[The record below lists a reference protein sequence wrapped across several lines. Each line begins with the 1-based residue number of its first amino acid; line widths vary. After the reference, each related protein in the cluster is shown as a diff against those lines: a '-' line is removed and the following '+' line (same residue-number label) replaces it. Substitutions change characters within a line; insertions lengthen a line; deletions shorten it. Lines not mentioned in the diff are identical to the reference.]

1 MALTQAQI
9 DVAVRG
15 DAILK
20 QIQLARPD
28 VDRELLLMQARVA
41 AGVSPTQT
49 LLDVLEEYRQLVIRA
64 EPLPGSKTRDVRGD
78 AKPPARYQRSS
89 SRSIRAARWPSQ
101 CRPAVGGERTNAGQ
115 TTGSLPRGQ

>member
-64 EPLPGSKTRDVRGD
+64 EPLP
-78 AKPPARYQRSS
+78 
-89 SRSIRAARWPSQ
+89 W
-101 CRPAVGGERTNAGQ
+101 E
-115 TTGSLPRGQ
+115 

>member
-9 DVAVRG
+9 DVADRG

-49 LLDVLEEYRQLVIRA
+49 LLDVLEEYRRLVIRA
-64 EPLPGSKTRDVRGD
+64 EPLP
-78 AKPPARYQRSS
+78 
-89 SRSIRAARWPSQ
+89 W
-101 CRPAVGGERTNAGQ
+101 E
-115 TTGSLPRGQ
+115 

>member
-1 MALTQAQI
+1 MIALTQAQI

-28 VDRELLLMQARVA
+28 VDRELLLMQARMA

-49 LLDVLEEYRQLVIRA
+49 LLDVLEEYRDLVIRA
-64 EPLPGSKTRDVRGD
+64 EPLPWG
-78 AKPPARYQRSS
+78 
-89 SRSIRAARWPSQ
+89 
-101 CRPAVGGERTNAGQ
+101 
-115 TTGSLPRGQ
+115 